1 MPKHRGK
8 LVLSAAEREQLQQLI
23 RAQSTPQGLAQRAR
37 VVQLAAKGIGVR
49 AIGRQVGMHR
59 NQVAKWRRR
68 YLSGGLGALQDE
80 PRSGRKSRLST
91 EVLRQI
97 VEQATRPPQGRA
109 RWTCRA
115 MARELG
121 VSKATVQRVWSEN
134 EIKPHLTRV
143 FKLSSDPDFEA
154 KFWDVIG
161 LYLNPPQ
168 QAVVLC
174 CDEKSQIQALQRS
187 QPGLPLAQGHIRTQT
202 HDYYRNGTVTLFA
215 ALDYLQGKVIAHT
228 AQEHTH
234 RQWLEFLKQID
245 REIPVS
251 QHIHIILDN
260 YSTHKHPVIK
270 RWLARHPRFE
280 LHFTPTGSSWM
291 NLVERFFRDLSQ
303 QAILPG
309 SFGSV
314 RQLVDTIMQ
323 YLAEHNLNP
332 KRYVWR
338 AKGEEILAKIQRA
351 WKAALGES
359 KDVTII

>member
-1 MPKHRGK
+1 
-8 LVLSAAEREQLQQLI
+8 
-23 RAQSTPQGLAQRAR
+23 
-37 VVQLAAKGIGVR
+37 
-49 AIGRQVGMHR
+49 
-59 NQVAKWRRR
+59 
-68 YLSGGLGALQDE
+68 
-80 PRSGRKSRLST
+80 
-91 EVLRQI
+91 LRQI
-97 VEQATRPPQGRA
+97 VDQATRPPQGRA

-115 MARELG
+115 LAEELG
-121 VSKATVQRVWSEN
+121 ISKATVQRVWSEN

-143 FKLSSDPDFEA
+143 FKLSTDPDFEA

-161 LYLNPPQ
+161 LYLNPPE

-187 QPGLPLAQGHIRTQT
+187 QPGLPLGKGHIRTQT

-228 AQEHTH
+228 AQRHTH

-245 REIPVS
+245 HEVPLT

-260 YSTHKHPVIK
+260 YATHKHAAVK

-314 RQLVDTIMQ
+314 HQLVDAIMH
-323 YLAEHNLNP
+323 YLAKHNLNP

-338 AKGEEILAKIQRA
+338 AKGEEILAKIHRA
-351 WKAALGES
+351 WKAALGEA
-359 KDVTII
+359 KTVTIISETPD